1 MSVICMYIGNQD
13 QKIYLDPSKNN
24 QKRCRKTVWF
34 SPNKLNRSNGSVRS
48 WLCPGRTQQFTPD
61 HQWLAGDEIGDG
73 GTADDGEG
81 QRQWSWRRRTRQR
94 KQRWV
99 VVAGIEPKGGSP
111 TLVEGR
117 TGSSN
122 RRHLKAGRWS
132 GSANGGTAKLSG
144 WSSAATG

>member
-48 WLCPGRTQQFTPD
+48 WLCPAGPTIHTRTPVV
-61 HQWLAGDEIGDG
+61 AGEEIGDG

-81 QRQWSWRRRTRQR
+81 QRQWRWRRRTRRRQ
-94 KQRWV
+94 QRWV

-111 TLVEGR
+111 TVVEGR

-144 WSSAATG
+144 WSLAATG